1 MLAIFALVAS
11 ECGPPRCTEP
21 LTTGATFDAEYMQLD
36 ASAVFAGIGLPLL
49 LGMLSVVGECGY
61 SFQVLAERRRARR
74 SSADGTTEPRS
85 PDNDSCLRV

>member
-1 MLAIFALVAS
+1 MDAPDAAAHWNDGAS
-11 ECGPPRCTEP
+11 GSAP
-21 LTTGATFDAEYMQLD
+21 LGVPYT
-36 ASAVFAGIGLPLL
+36 VFAGIGLPLL

>member
-36 ASAVFAGIGLPLL
+36 ASAG
-49 LGMLSVVGECGY
+49 C
-61 SFQVLAERRRARR
+61 
-74 SSADGTTEPRS
+74 PRQ
-85 PDNDSCLRV
+85 

>member
-1 MLAIFALVAS
+1 MLALLALVAS

-36 ASAVFAGIGLPLL
+36 ASAGCQHALL

>member
-1 MLAIFALVAS
+1 MAA
-11 ECGPPRCTEP
+11 
-21 LTTGATFDAEYMQLD
+21 AEAAAAEAARGWLGVPYT
-36 ASAVFAGIGLPLL
+36 VFAGIGLPLL